1 MTLMIA
7 AALTLNLDLGSL
19 IQRHKQ
25 PAVATPHVECNI
37 KTVSYRFAGAAGTQF
52 RYDGE
57 SFRVPAAGSIELLAG
72 KKATEYQ
79 NGGKTLPLDVWPADE
94 FGARTVP
101 LPAINQ

>member
-1 MTLMIA
+1 MTVMIA
-7 AALTLNLDLGSL
+7 AALSLKLDLGTL

-25 PAVATPHVECNI
+25 PAVRPHVECNI
-37 KTVSYRFAGAAGTQF
+37 KTVSYRFVGAAGTEF

-57 SFRVPAAGSIELLAG
+57 TFRVPAAGSIELLAS
-72 KKATEYQ
+72 KKATEYEI
-79 NGGKTLPLDVWPADE
+79 GGKTLPLDVWPADE